1 MGGRHR
7 IDAAMARIADPAAAA
22 LSVLAFYVAG
32 FGVFDDSMVSA
43 GTVTLALLIG
53 FLTHRR
59 GEDEDRDEG
68 AGTRSPGRRP
78 LHFLLR
84 AALEGRP
91 PP

>member
-22 LSVLAFYVAG
+22 LSVLAFYVTG

-59 GEDEDRDEG
+59 GEDEDRDED
-68 AGTRSPGRRP
+68 AGTPSRDGARCTSCCARRSPASPSG
-78 LHFLLR
+78 
-84 AALEGRP
+84 
-91 PP
+91 